1 MRLLVT
7 GVDGQ
12 VARALRE
19 APRPEAVELVFV
31 GRPTLDLD
39 KPETIADAVA
49 DVAPDVVLSVA
60 AYTAVDAAESDRDAA
75 FRANGQAPGEL
86 AAAARRAGAPILH
99 LSTDYVFDG
108 TKPGPYVETDP
119 TGPATVYGAS
129 KLAGEKAVVD
139 AQPDSLVLR
148 TAWVHAPWG
157 SNFVRTMLRLAQ
169 TRDEVSVV
177 ADQHGAPTY
186 APDIAAALLALAARA
201 ARREG
206 PFGTFHM
213 SGAGET
219 TWAGFAQAVFA
230 GSAARGGVSAQ
241 VLPIPTKD
249 YPTPAP
255 RPLNSRLDCSAL
267 ARDWGV
273 RLPDWRG
280 GLARGL
286 DQLVGVRPEGDAA

>member
-1 MRLLVT
+1 MRLLIT

-12 VARALRE
+12 VARALRL
-19 APRPEAVELVFV
+19 APRADDVELVFV
-31 GRPTLDLD
+31 GRPHLDLD
-39 KPETIADAVA
+39 RPETVAPAVA

-60 AYTAVDAAESDRDAA
+60 AYTAVDAAESDRDGA
-75 FRANGQAPGEL
+75 FRANAQAPGEL
-86 AAAARRAGAPILH
+86 AAAARRVGAPILH

-129 KLAGEKAVVD
+129 KLAGEAAVLD

-177 ADQHGAPTY
+177 ADQYGAPTY
-186 APDIAAALLALAARA
+186 APDIAAALLTLAAA
-201 ARREG
+201 AAQREG

-213 SGAGET
+213 SGTGET

-230 GSAARGGVSAQ
+230 GSAARGGPTAQ
-241 VLPIPTKD
+241 VRPIPTLG

-255 RPLNSRLDCSAL
+255 RPLNSRLDCAAL
-267 ARDWGV
+267 ARDWSV
-273 RLPDWRG
+273 RLPDWRD

-286 DQLVGVRPEGDAA
+286 DELVGVRPEGGVA

>member
-7 GVDGQ
+7 GVNGQ

-19 APRPEAVELVFV
+19 APRRADAELVFL
-31 GRPTLDLD
+31 GRPQLDLD
-39 KPETIADAVA
+39 RPETLATAVA

-60 AYTAVDAAESDRDAA
+60 AWTAVDAAESHRDAA
-75 FRANGQAPGEL
+75 FRANADAPGEL
-86 AAAARRAGAPILH
+86 ALAARRRGAPVLH

-108 TKPGPYVETDP
+108 TKPAPYAEADP

-129 KLAGEKAVVD
+129 KLAGEQAVAA

-157 SNFVRTMLRLAQ
+157 SNFVRTMLRLAEA
-169 TRDEVSVV
+169 RDEVSVV
-177 ADQHGAPTY
+177 RDQRGAPTY
-186 APDIAAALLALAARA
+186 APDIAESLLRLAEAACAHR
-201 ARREG
+201 G

-219 TWAGFAQAVFA
+219 TWADFASAIFE
-230 GSAARGGVSAQ
+230 GSAARGGPCARVR
-241 VLPIPTKD
+241 PIPTAD
-249 YPTPAP
+249 YPTAAP

-267 ARDWGV
+267 ARAWGLS
-273 RLPDWRG
+273 LPHWRD
-280 GLARGL
+280 GLQRGL
-286 DQLVGVRPEGDAA
+286 DALVGERMRGDAA